1 MPKRVIDGDSLWVSE
16 KLTNVPE
23 KYRAEY
29 AWILPLANANG
40 CFECS
45 PMLVWRTCYSALRT
59 GWSIDDVVGM
69 LDAFE
74 AAKMLFRW
82 KVDGKTYGFFVG
94 IQKEG
99 RLPKPSDRVKSA
111 KQWQSGMVPTKEL
124 ASFLGLTAKKIAE
137 DYRDEVATNS
147 RVTRGKVA
155 RKSPTGNGAGVGS
168 GSGLGT
174 GGGDGDGIG
183 SGKGMG
189 IASGDGAVSPPT
201 LSSNTLPPANTFTTD
216 NTSTR
221 NTQHS
226 NTSTSFDPD
235 EDDDELAPPEPVKP
249 DELFDSLTPLGF
261 GRIFRHILYQ
271 NPKAGDPPKG
281 WAEMWE
287 KDFKQ
292 LCSSL
297 SNRELLDIIII
308 SQIEKNQQFY
318 VRPAKLIENLS
329 LLKEMVKERR
339 KALPALRVQFR
350 KDVKKLEQAGHQW

>member
-16 KLTNVPE
+16 KLTTVPE

-82 KVDGKTYGFFVG
+82 KVDGKTFGFFVG

-124 ASFLGLTAKKIAE
+124 ASFLGLAAKKIAE

-155 RKSPTGNGAGVGS
+155 RKSPTGNGVGS

-174 GGGDGDGIG
+174 GGGDGTGSGEGIG
-183 SGKGMG
+183 TGHGN
-189 IASGDGAVSPPT
+189 GAVSPPT
-201 LSSNTLPPANTFTTD
+201 QSVNTLPPANTFTTD

-226 NTSTSFDPD
+226 NTSRRSILD
-235 EDDDELAPPEPVKP
+235 EDDDELAPT
-249 DELFDSLTPLGF
+249 L
-261 GRIFRHILYQ
+261 
-271 NPKAGDPPKG
+271 
-281 WAEMWE
+281 
-287 KDFKQ
+287 
-292 LCSSL
+292 SL
-297 SNRELLDIIII
+297 SSRMNSSTASPL
-308 SQIEKNQQFY
+308 
-318 VRPAKLIENLS
+318 
-329 LLKEMVKERR
+329 
-339 KALPALRVQFR
+339 
-350 KDVKKLEQAGHQW
+350 